1 MMYCYLFTI
10 FNRKST
16 FGYFLLAFDPKIK
29 VEVSFNFFSV
39 LDFIVKITQT
49 EALQKKQLH
58 IMLQTVGSQQGSL
71 LDHN

>member
-1 MMYCYLFTI
+1 MMYCYHFTI

-49 EALQKKQLH
+49 EALQKTATH
-58 IMLQTVGSQQGSL
+58 YAANSGIPTRFAVGS
-71 LDHN
+71 